1 MAGNLATTN
10 VPLGIMAAV
19 SVLEALLI
27 LASGLAAFMI
37 YKRVM
42 DLVTRLEERHVAP
55 ATGRVNAILDDLKD
69 VTARVREETD
79 RVDHAI
85 RATMDRVDDTADRV
99 RSNLRAQASRVIGV
113 VRGLRLVIESVLQSG
128 SRHQPPADA
137 AGRAM

>member
-1 MAGNLATTN
+1 
-10 VPLGIMAAV
+10 MAAV

-27 LASGLAAFMI
+27 LATGLAAFMI